1 MLHLKIFWKHRLPR
15 CHFLHFEIK
24 VRGNFI
30 LNNLIDFKSH
40 SESLGSLV
48 PLTFLMIIFAFKGNV
63 ILKNTF
69 RCWNF
74 WLGDDQNDIQNHT
87 TPHINANLLQGQGKY
102 YLYLRKLTKEKKTE
116 WKWEARKR
124 SLKTERLRGFQPL
137 FEISAVMWSIK
148 YVVT

>member
-15 CHFLHFEIK
+15 CHFLHFEILK

-30 LNNLIDFKSH
+30 LNDLIDFKSH

-102 YLYLRKLTKEKKTE
+102 YLYLRKLTKGEENWMKMGGQKKISE
-116 WKWEARKR
+116 NKR
-124 SLKTERLRGFQPL
+124 FPAFVWNLCSN
-137 FEISAVMWSIK
+137 
-148 YVVT
+148 VVH